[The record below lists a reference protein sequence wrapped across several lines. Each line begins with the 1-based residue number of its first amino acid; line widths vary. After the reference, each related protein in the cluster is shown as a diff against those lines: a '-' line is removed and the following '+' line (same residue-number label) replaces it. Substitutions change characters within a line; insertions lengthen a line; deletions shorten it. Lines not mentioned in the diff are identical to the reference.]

1 MVRKKKYEIL
11 ENDTIEFDGH
21 TLYRIRALKSFRN
34 PATKKCI
41 KNGALGGYIES
52 EKNLSQNGYCWVYAW
67 TQNPNI
73 CGIVYENATV
83 EGDAFNEK
91 SIIHGNAIISESSY
105 TRYSEVYGNALIYGN
120 AIIDHCT
127 VYDNAKIYDNA
138 KACCLDGGLKIYGK
152 AEIYNNAIVRGRWS
166 KIFGNTRICGR
177 ALVDNGIVYGNISVF
192 DATIKKSRVYGSG
205 VIDKDVR
212 NTVMMQGI
220 DIYDPSDDVGIP
232 KRHVPMEEYWSSIYL
247 ADPELVDRI
256 MFDDNQNHSSLKE
269 RWDQI
274 YSEMS
279 KDDIFDIILKFS
291 DNELSSNR
299 SKLEKCFKN
308 NRYKKIIK
316 RNKRKED

>member
-11 ENDTIEFDGH
+11 ENDTITIDGH

-34 PATKKCI
+34 PATKNCI
-41 KNGALGGYIES
+41 KKGALGGYIES

-67 TQNPNI
+67 SQNHNI
-73 CGIVYENATV
+73 CGIVYENAII
-83 EGDAFNEK
+83 EGDAFNEQ
-91 SIIHGNAIISESSY
+91 SIVHGNAIISESSY
-105 TRYSEVYGNALIYGN
+105 VRYSEIYGNALIYGN
-120 AIIDHCT
+120 AILDHCN

-138 KACCLDGGLKIYGK
+138 KVCCLNGGTRIFGK

-166 KIFGNTRICGR
+166 KIFGNARICGR
-177 ALVDNGIVYGNISVF
+177 ALINNGIVYGDISIF

-220 DIYDPSDDVGIP
+220 DIYDPDDDIGIP
-232 KRHVPMEEYWSSIYL
+232 KKYVPMEEYWSSIYL
-247 ADPELVDRI
+247 ADPKLVDQI

-274 YSEMS
+274 YNEKSN
-279 KDDIFDIILKFS
+279 DDIIDIIRNFS
-291 DNELSSNR
+291 NNNLGSVN
-299 SKLEKCFKN
+299 SKLERCFK
-308 NRYKKIIK
+308 K
-316 RNKRKED
+316 